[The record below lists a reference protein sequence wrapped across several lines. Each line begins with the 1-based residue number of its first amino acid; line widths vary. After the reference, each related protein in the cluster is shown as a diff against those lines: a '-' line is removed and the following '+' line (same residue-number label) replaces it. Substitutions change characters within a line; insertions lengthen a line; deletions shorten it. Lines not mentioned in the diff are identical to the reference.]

1 MNSVNLDRLSVNM
14 HRSSNG
20 VQNSAV
26 RLLNSGNATESL
38 RGQGDGGGLSMV
50 SRLSSE
56 NRSKT
61 KLASSMQNAVS
72 YIQMQEAG
80 LKKAHQ
86 IYERMSVLVSQ
97 AMDPMLSD
105 SDRAN
110 LNSEF
115 QTLKKETLSM
125 RSEKFQGSYL
135 FDDMAAKHFPEIDF
149 GKGFND
155 QVNGDSQIE
164 VGTLTSA
171 PSGWTGTKK
180 YYQLEK
186 EVHFNSGKF
195 VLDINGGGA
204 GERYILKQGSEVI
217 FDTAG
222 NDVDS
227 GGSKDMQ
234 WATEG
239 TAYDHDFDR
248 FEIEYAP
255 GQETKFK
262 FVPLTAGNS
271 TRVVGADGK
280 FGPTAEGPDRILNTL
295 DDNTSDD
302 PSDTWSS
309 DTRYDNKDTYINQL
323 GLGTSSEGATEESTP
338 WLSGDDRTNHYF
350 SGSLP
355 GGEWRTNPANGLSTK
370 LTLRVEANTIFQINA
385 TYTPLDE
392 PTNDKKIVGIDGND
406 INLNSVGI
414 GITLVDSSIDSLEQ
428 AKETLNFLEK
438 EIDNISTQM
447 ATLGANL
454 SELEIAGERLNN
466 QVYLSEAGI
475 SRLTSDVMANETT
488 ELAKQQIRLQS
499 SQALMAQAFSLN
511 ENILTTLL

>member
-1 MNSVNLDRLSVNM
+1 MIGINSVNLDRLSVNM

-20 VQNSAV
+20 VQNSAG

-38 RGQGDGGGLSMV
+38 RGQSDGGGLSMV
-50 SRLSSE
+50 SRLSAE

-86 IYERMSVLVSQ
+86 IYERMSVLASQ

-115 QTLKKETLSM
+115 QTLKKETFSM

-135 FDDMAAKHFPEIDF
+135 FDDMAAKYFPEIDF
-149 GKGFND
+149 GKGFTDKTTND
-155 QVNGDSQIE
+155 SEVE
-164 VGTLTSA
+164 VGALTPSH
-171 PSGWTGTKK
+171 SGWNASNSK
-180 YYQLEK
+180 YYELEK

-195 VLDINGGGA
+195 SLEVNGGGS
-204 GERYILKQGSEVI
+204 GERYILKQGNNI
-217 FDTAG
+217 LFDTAG
-222 NDVDS
+222 GNSTDY
-227 GGSKDMQ
+227 K
-234 WATEG
+234 WKTEG
-239 TAYDHDFDR
+239 TAYDYDFDR

-255 GQETKFK
+255 GKATTFK
-262 FVPLTAGNS
+262 FIPLTPGNATNVAG
-271 TRVVGADGK
+271 G
-280 FGPTAEGPDRILNTL
+280 
-295 DDNTSDD
+295 DNTVGTGDD
-302 PSDTWSS
+302 PQNTWSG
-309 DTRYDNKDTYINQL
+309 DARYDNKDSYISQL
-323 GLGTSSEGATEESTP
+323 GLGSSGDNSYEESTP
-338 WLSGDDRTNHYF
+338 WLSGDDRTDHLF
-350 SGSLP
+350 SGTV
-355 GGEWRTNPANGLSTK
+355 GEIGTNPASADFTK
-370 LTLRVEANTIFQINA
+370 LTLRVEADTIFQINA

-438 EIDNISTQM
+438 EIENVSTQM
-447 ATLGANL
+447 ATLGANM
-454 SELEIAGERLNN
+454 SELEIAGERLSN

-475 SRLTSDVMANETT
+475 SRLTSDVLADEST
-488 ELAKQQIRLQS
+488 EFAKQKILLES
-499 SQALMAQAFSLN
+499 SQALMAQAFSLS
-511 ENILTTLL
+511 ENILNTLL

>member
-1 MNSVNLDRLSVNM
+1 MIGVDTSSIAKTSVSM
-14 HRSSNG
+14 HRSANR
-20 VQNSAV
+20 VQDSV
-26 RLLNSGNATESL
+26 GRLLNSGNAVESL
-38 RGQGDGGGLSMV
+38 RGQGDSGGLSMV
-50 SRLSSE
+50 SRLGAE
-56 NRSKT
+56 NRTKT
-61 KLASSMQNAVS
+61 QLAQSMQNAVT
-72 YIQMQEAG
+72 YIHMQEAG

-86 IYERMSVLVSQ
+86 IYERMSVLASQ

-115 QTLKKETLSM
+115 QALKKETFSM

-135 FDDMAAKHFPEIDF
+135 FDDMAAKYFPEIDF

-155 QVNGDSQIE
+155 QVSGDSEVE
-164 VGTLTSA
+164 VGILTSA

-195 VLDINGGGA
+195 VLDINGGGT

-222 NDVDS
+222 NDVDN
-227 GGSKDMQ
+227 GLSKDMQ

-248 FEIEYAP
+248 FEMQYAP

-280 FGPTAEGPDRILNTL
+280 FG
-295 DDNTSDD
+295 TSDD
-302 PSDTWSS
+302 PSDTWSN
-309 DTRYDNKDTYINQL
+309 DTRYDNKDTYISQL
-323 GLGTSSEGATEESTP
+323 GLGTSAEGSTEESTP

-355 GGEWRTNPANGLSTK
+355 GGEWKTNPANGLSTK

-392 PTNDKKIVGIDGND
+392 PTNDKKLVGIDGND

-414 GITLVDSSIDSLEQ
+414 GIILVDSSIDSIEQ

-438 EIDNISTQM
+438 EIENVSTQM
-447 ATLGANL
+447 ATLGANM
-454 SELEIAGERLNN
+454 SQLEIAGERLSN

-475 SRLTSDVMANETT
+475 SRLTSDVLVDESTR
-488 ELAKQQIRLQS
+488 LAKEQIRLQS
-499 SQALMAQAFSLN
+499 TQALLAQAFSLT
-511 ENILTTLL
+511 ENILNTLL

>member
-1 MNSVNLDRLSVNM
+1 MIGINSVNLDRLSVNM

-20 VQNSAV
+20 VQNSV
-26 RLLNSGNATESL
+26 GRLLNSGNATESL
-38 RGQGDGGGLSMV
+38 RGQSDGGGLSMV
-50 SRLSSE
+50 SRLSAE

-86 IYERMSVLVSQ
+86 IYERMSVLASQ

-115 QTLKKETLSM
+115 QTLKKETFSM

-135 FDDMAAKHFPEIDF
+135 FDDMAAKYFPEIDF
-149 GKGFND
+149 GKGFTDKTTND
-155 QVNGDSQIE
+155 SEVE
-164 VGTLTSA
+164 VGTLTPSH
-171 PSGWTGTKK
+171 SGWNASNSK
-180 YYQLEK
+180 YYELEK

-195 VLDINGGGA
+195 SLEVNGGGS
-204 GERYILKQGSEVI
+204 GERYILKQGNNI
-217 FDTAG
+217 LFDTAG
-222 NDVDS
+222 GNSTDY
-227 GGSKDMQ
+227 KWKTQ
-234 WATEG
+234 G
-239 TAYDHDFDR
+239 TAYDYDFDR

-255 GQETKFK
+255 GKATTFK
-262 FVPLTAGNS
+262 FIPLTPGNATNVAG
-271 TRVVGADGK
+271 G
-280 FGPTAEGPDRILNTL
+280 
-295 DDNTSDD
+295 DNTVGTGDD
-302 PSDTWSS
+302 PQNTWSG
-309 DTRYDNKDTYINQL
+309 DARYDNKDSYISQL
-323 GLGTSSEGATEESTP
+323 GLGSSGDNSTEESTP
-338 WLSGDDRTNHYF
+338 WLSGDDRTDHLF
-350 SGSLP
+350 SGTV
-355 GGEWRTNPANGLSTK
+355 GEIGTNPASADFTK
-370 LTLRVEANTIFQINA
+370 LTLRVEADTIFQINA

-438 EIDNISTQM
+438 EIENVSTQM
-447 ATLGANL
+447 ATLGANM
-454 SELEIAGERLNN
+454 SELEIAGERLSN

-475 SRLTSDVMANETT
+475 SRLTSDVLADEST
-488 ELAKQQIRLQS
+488 EFAKQKILLES
-499 SQALMAQAFSLN
+499 SQALMAQAFSLS
-511 ENILTTLL
+511 ENILNTLL

>member
-1 MNSVNLDRLSVNM
+1 MIGINSVNLDRLSVNM

-20 VQNSAV
+20 VQNSAG

-38 RGQGDGGGLSMV
+38 RGQSDGGGLSMV
-50 SRLSSE
+50 SRLSAE

-86 IYERMSVLVSQ
+86 IYERMSVLASQ

-115 QTLKKETLSM
+115 QTLKKETFSM

-135 FDDMAAKHFPEIDF
+135 FDDMAAKYFPEIDF

-171 PSGWTGTKK
+171 PSGWKGTKK

-195 VLDINGGGA
+195 VLDINGGGT

-239 TAYDHDFDR
+239 TAYNYDFDR
-248 FEIEYAP
+248 FEIQYAP

-262 FVPLTAGNS
+262 FVPLTSGNS
-271 TRVVGADGK
+271 TKVTGADEK
-280 FGPTAEGPDRILNTL
+280 FG
-295 DDNTSDD
+295 TSDD
-302 PSDTWSS
+302 PPDTWSN

-355 GGEWRTNPANGLSTK
+355 GGEWKTNPANGLSTK

-438 EIDNISTQM
+438 EIENVSTQM
-447 ATLGANL
+447 ATLGANM
-454 SELEIAGERLNN
+454 SELEIAGERLSN

-475 SRLTSDVMANETT
+475 SRLTSDVLADEST
-488 ELAKQQIRLQS
+488 EFAKQKILLES
-499 SQALMAQAFSLN
+499 SQALMAQAFSLS
-511 ENILTTLL
+511 ENILNTLL

>member
-1 MNSVNLDRLSVNM
+1 MIGINSVNLDRLSVNM

-20 VQNSAV
+20 VQNSAG

-38 RGQGDGGGLSMV
+38 RGQSDGGGLSMV
-50 SRLSSE
+50 SRLSAE

-86 IYERMSVLVSQ
+86 IYERMSVLASQ

-115 QTLKKETLSM
+115 QTLKKETFSM

-135 FDDMAAKHFPEIDF
+135 FDDMAAKYFPEIDF
-149 GKGFND
+149 GKGFTDKTTND
-155 QVNGDSQIE
+155 SEVE
-164 VGTLTSA
+164 VGTLTPSH
-171 PSGWTGTKK
+171 SGWNASNSK
-180 YYQLEK
+180 YYELEK

-195 VLDINGGGA
+195 SLEVNGGGS
-204 GERYILKQGSEVI
+204 GERYILKQGNNI
-217 FDTAG
+217 LFDTAG
-222 NDVDS
+222 GNSTDY
-227 GGSKDMQ
+227 K
-234 WATEG
+234 WKTEG
-239 TAYDHDFDR
+239 TAYDYDFDR

-255 GQETKFK
+255 GKATTFK
-262 FVPLTAGNS
+262 FIPLTPGNATNVAG
-271 TRVVGADGK
+271 G
-280 FGPTAEGPDRILNTL
+280 
-295 DDNTSDD
+295 DNTVGTGDD
-302 PSDTWSS
+302 PQNTWSG
-309 DTRYDNKDTYINQL
+309 DARYDNKDSYISQL
-323 GLGTSSEGATEESTP
+323 GLGSSGNNSSEESTP
-338 WLSGDDRTNHYF
+338 WLPGDDRTDHLF
-350 SGSLP
+350 SGTV
-355 GGEWRTNPANGLSTK
+355 GEIGTNPASADSTK
-370 LTLRVEANTIFQINA
+370 LTLRVEADSIFQINA
-385 TYTPLDE
+385 VYSPLDE

-438 EIDNISTQM
+438 EIENVSTQM
-447 ATLGANL
+447 ATLGANM
-454 SELEIAGERLNN
+454 SELEIAGERLSN

-475 SRLTSDVMANETT
+475 SRLTSDVLADEST
-488 ELAKQQIRLQS
+488 EFAKQKILLES
-499 SQALMAQAFSLN
+499 SQALMAQAFSLS
-511 ENILTTLL
+511 ENILNTLL

>member
-1 MNSVNLDRLSVNM
+1 MIGINSVNLDRLSVNM

-20 VQNSAV
+20 VQNSV
-26 RLLNSGNATESL
+26 GRLLNSGNATESL
-38 RGQGDGGGLSMV
+38 RGQSDGGGLSMV
-50 SRLSSE
+50 SRLSAE

-86 IYERMSVLVSQ
+86 IYERMSVLASQ

-115 QTLKKETLSM
+115 QTLKKETFSM

-135 FDDMAAKHFPEIDF
+135 FDDMAAKYFPEIDF
-149 GKGFND
+149 GKGFTDKTTND
-155 QVNGDSQIE
+155 SEVE
-164 VGTLTSA
+164 VGTLTPSH
-171 PSGWTGTKK
+171 SGWNASNSK
-180 YYQLEK
+180 YYELEK

-195 VLDINGGGA
+195 SLEVNGGGS
-204 GERYILKQGSEVI
+204 GERYILKQGNNI
-217 FDTAG
+217 LFDTAG
-222 NDVDS
+222 GNSTDY
-227 GGSKDMQ
+227 K
-234 WATEG
+234 WKTEG
-239 TAYDHDFDR
+239 TAYDYDFDR

-255 GQETKFK
+255 GKATTFK
-262 FVPLTAGNS
+262 FIPLTPGNATNVAG
-271 TRVVGADGK
+271 G
-280 FGPTAEGPDRILNTL
+280 
-295 DDNTSDD
+295 DNTVGTGDD
-302 PSDTWSS
+302 PQNTWSG
-309 DTRYDNKDTYINQL
+309 DARYDNKDSYISQL
-323 GLGTSSEGATEESTP
+323 GLGSSGDNSTEESTP
-338 WLSGDDRTNHYF
+338 WLSGDDRTDHLF
-350 SGSLP
+350 SGTV
-355 GGEWRTNPANGLSTK
+355 GEIGTNPASADFTK
-370 LTLRVEANTIFQINA
+370 LTLRVEADTIFQINA

-438 EIDNISTQM
+438 EIENVSTQM
-447 ATLGANL
+447 ATLGANM
-454 SELEIAGERLNN
+454 SELEIAGERLSN

-475 SRLTSDVMANETT
+475 SRLTSDVLADEST
-488 ELAKQQIRLQS
+488 EFAKQKILLES
-499 SQALMAQAFSLN
+499 SQALMAQAFSLS
-511 ENILTTLL
+511 ENILNTLL

>member
-1 MNSVNLDRLSVNM
+1 MIGINSVNLDRLSVNM

-20 VQNSAV
+20 VQNPV
-26 RLLNSGNATESL
+26 GRLLNSGNATESL
-38 RGQGDGGGLSMV
+38 RGQSDGGGLSMV
-50 SRLSSE
+50 SRLSAE

-86 IYERMSVLVSQ
+86 IYERMSVLASQ

-115 QTLKKETLSM
+115 QTLKKETFSM

-135 FDDMAAKHFPEIDF
+135 FDDMAAKYFPEIDF
-149 GKGFND
+149 GKGFTDKTTND
-155 QVNGDSQIE
+155 SEVE
-164 VGTLTSA
+164 VGTLTPSH
-171 PSGWTGTKK
+171 SGWNASNSK
-180 YYQLEK
+180 YYELEK

-195 VLDINGGGA
+195 SLEVNGGGS
-204 GERYILKQGSEVI
+204 GERYILKQGNNI
-217 FDTAG
+217 LFDTAG
-222 NDVDS
+222 GNSTDY
-227 GGSKDMQ
+227 K
-234 WATEG
+234 WKTEG
-239 TAYDHDFDR
+239 TAYDYDFDR

-255 GQETKFK
+255 GKATTFK
-262 FVPLTAGNS
+262 FIPLTPGNATNVAG
-271 TRVVGADGK
+271 G
-280 FGPTAEGPDRILNTL
+280 
-295 DDNTSDD
+295 DNTVGTGDD
-302 PSDTWSS
+302 PQNTWSG
-309 DTRYDNKDTYINQL
+309 DARYDNKDSYISQL
-323 GLGTSSEGATEESTP
+323 GLGSSGDNSTEESTP
-338 WLSGDDRTNHYF
+338 WLSGDDRTDHLF
-350 SGSLP
+350 SGTV
-355 GGEWRTNPANGLSTK
+355 GEIGTNPASADFTK
-370 LTLRVEANTIFQINA
+370 LTLRVEADTIFQINA

-438 EIDNISTQM
+438 EIENVSTQM
-447 ATLGANL
+447 ATLGANM
-454 SELEIAGERLNN
+454 SELEIAGERLSN

-475 SRLTSDVMANETT
+475 SRLTSDVLADEST
-488 ELAKQQIRLQS
+488 EFAKQKILLES
-499 SQALMAQAFSLN
+499 SQALMAQAFSLS
-511 ENILTTLL
+511 ENILNTLL

>member
-1 MNSVNLDRLSVNM
+1 MIGINSVNLDRLSVNM

-20 VQNSAV
+20 VQNSAG

-38 RGQGDGGGLSMV
+38 RGQSDGGGLSMV
-50 SRLSSE
+50 SRLSAE

-86 IYERMSVLVSQ
+86 IYERMSVLASQ

-115 QTLKKETLSM
+115 QTLKKETFSM

-135 FDDMAAKHFPEIDF
+135 FDDMAAKYFPEIDF
-149 GKGFND
+149 GKGFTDKTTND
-155 QVNGDSQIE
+155 SEVE
-164 VGTLTSA
+164 VGTLTPSH
-171 PSGWTGTKK
+171 SGWNASNSK
-180 YYQLEK
+180 YYELEK

-195 VLDINGGGA
+195 SLEVNGGGS
-204 GERYILKQGSEVI
+204 GERYILKQGNNI
-217 FDTAG
+217 LFDTAG
-222 NDVDS
+222 GNSTDY
-227 GGSKDMQ
+227 K
-234 WATEG
+234 WKTEG
-239 TAYDHDFDR
+239 TAYDYDFDR

-255 GQETKFK
+255 GKATTFK
-262 FVPLTAGNS
+262 FIPLTPGNATNVAG
-271 TRVVGADGK
+271 G
-280 FGPTAEGPDRILNTL
+280 
-295 DDNTSDD
+295 DNTVGTGDD
-302 PSDTWSS
+302 PQNTWSG
-309 DTRYDNKDTYINQL
+309 DARYDNKDSYISQL
-323 GLGTSSEGATEESTP
+323 GLGSSGDNSTEESTP
-338 WLSGDDRTNHYF
+338 WLSGDDRTDHLF
-350 SGSLP
+350 SGTV
-355 GGEWRTNPANGLSTK
+355 GEIGTNPASADFTK
-370 LTLRVEANTIFQINA
+370 LTLRVEADTIFQINA
-385 TYTPLDE
+385 VYSPLDE

-438 EIDNISTQM
+438 EIENVSTQM
-447 ATLGANL
+447 ATLGANM
-454 SELEIAGERLNN
+454 SELEIAGERLSN

-475 SRLTSDVMANETT
+475 SRLTSDVLADEST
-488 ELAKQQIRLQS
+488 EFAKQKILLES
-499 SQALMAQAFSLN
+499 SQALMAQAFSLS
-511 ENILTTLL
+511 ENILNTLL